1 MKLFNR
7 RIYYGWWVVGAAAG
21 AQFGNAATAINILTI
36 FVLPMSSEFG
46 WSRTGVAAATSL
58 GAILG
63 ALVAPF
69 SGRLID
75 RIGSRAILTFGSL
88 LVVCS
93 CLGLSAVGSLAGFYI
108 AFTVARSAEQGLVQ
122 VGAAPVVAKWFFKYR
137 GRAMSLI
144 FFASS
149 AGMIITAPL
158 VQLIIS
164 SVGWR
169 LAWVMLAGNMLLI
182 GVIPCALLIR
192 RQPEDIGL
200 LLDGFEADEST
211 LDIGEPAIAETMWS
225 MSQAVSTY
233 SFWAVL
239 GSLFIAAICT
249 SGVGLHLIPYLVQQ
263 DISSGAAVSVISLMA
278 FSGAIS
284 AIVLGWISEKFSPRL
299 MLGTVYLLSAIS
311 LMLLLNTTTLSLA
324 YMFAILNGIV
334 GTGVNTLAPILWASF
349 YGRGIMG
356 SIYGISRSTQVVGFA
371 IGPLASGLV
380 YDSFGSYE
388 NALIWFA
395 VLSLVS
401 VGFIASARQPTIR
414 HVSRAD

>member
-1 MKLFNR
+1 MKLLNR

-36 FVLPMSSEFG
+36 FILPMSSEFG

-63 ALVAPF
+63 AVVAPF

-75 RIGSRAILTFGSL
+75 RIGSRVILTFGSF

-93 CLGLSAVGSLAGFYI
+93 CLGLASVGSLAGFYI

-122 VGAAPVVAKWFFKYR
+122 VGAAPVVAKWFLKYR
-137 GRAMSLI
+137 GRAMALV
-144 FFASS
+144 FFASA

-164 SVGWR
+164 NFGWR
-169 LAWVMLAGNMLLI
+169 LAWVMLAGNMFLV
-182 GVIPCALLIR
+182 GVIPCALFIR
-192 RQPEDIGL
+192 REPEDMGL
-200 LLDGFEADEST
+200 ELDGLSADQA
-211 LDIGEPAIAETMWS
+211 IGEISDPVDGETIWG
-225 MSQAVSTY
+225 MSQVVATY

-239 GSLFIAAICT
+239 LSLFIAAICT

-263 DISSGAAVSVISLMA
+263 NISPGAAVSVISLMA

-284 AIVLGWISEKFSPRL
+284 AIVLGWISEKLSSRL
-299 MLGTVYLLSAIS
+299 MLGAVYLLSSVS
-311 LMLLLNTTTLSLA
+311 LIILLNTTTLPMA
-324 YMFAILNGIV
+324 YIFAILNGIV
-334 GTGVNTLAPILWASF
+334 GTGVNTLAPILWAKF
-349 YGRGIMG
+349 YGRGIIG
-356 SIYGISRSTQVVGFA
+356 SIYGISRATQVVGFA

-380 YDSFGSYE
+380 YDSFNSYQ

-395 VLSLVS
+395 GLSLVS
-401 VGFIASARQPTIR
+401 VVFIASAKRPSHPSLR
-414 HVSRAD
+414 

>member
-21 AQFGNAATAINILTI
+21 AQFGNAATAINTLTI
-36 FVLPMSSEFG
+36 FVLPMSYEFG

-63 ALVAPF
+63 ALIAPF

-88 LVVCS
+88 LVVFS
-93 CLGLSAVGSLAGFYI
+93 CLGLSAVGSLAGFYM

-158 VQLIIS
+158 VQVIIS
-164 SVGWR
+164 NFGWR
-169 LAWVMLAGNMLLI
+169 LAWVMLAGNMFII

-200 LLDGFEADEST
+200 ILDGFEVDEST
-211 LDIGEPAIAETMWS
+211 DDLGEPVIAETIWS
-225 MSQAVSTY
+225 MHQAVSTY

-263 DISSGAAVSVISLMA
+263 DISPAAAVSVISLMA

-311 LMLLLNTTTLSLA
+311 LMLLLNTTTLSMA

-334 GTGVNTLAPILWASF
+334 GTGVNTLAPILWARF

-380 YDSFGSYE
+380 YDSFSSYE

-401 VGFIASARQPTIR
+401 VCFIASARQPSITYLAR
-414 HVSRAD
+414 M

>member
-1 MKLFNR
+1 MKLLNR

-36 FVLPMSSEFG
+36 FILPMSSEFG

-63 ALVAPF
+63 AVVAPF

-75 RIGSRAILTFGSL
+75 RIGSRVILTFGSF

-93 CLGLSAVGSLAGFYI
+93 CLGLASVGSLAGFYI

-122 VGAAPVVAKWFFKYR
+122 VGAAPVVAKWFLKYR
-137 GRAMSLI
+137 GRAMALV
-144 FFASS
+144 FFASA

-164 SVGWR
+164 NFGWR
-169 LAWVMLAGNMLLI
+169 LAWVMLAGNMFLV
-182 GVIPCALLIR
+182 GVIPCALFIR
-192 RQPEDIGL
+192 REPEDMGL
-200 LLDGFEADEST
+200 ELDGLSADQA
-211 LDIGEPAIAETMWS
+211 IGEISDPVDSETIWG
-225 MSQAVSTY
+225 MSQVVATY

-239 GSLFIAAICT
+239 LSLFIAAICT

-263 DISSGAAVSVISLMA
+263 NISPGVAVSVISLMA

-284 AIVLGWISEKFSPRL
+284 AIVLGWLSEKLSSRL
-299 MLGTVYLLSAIS
+299 MLGAVYLLSSIS
-311 LMLLLNTTTLSLA
+311 LIILLNTTTLSMA
-324 YMFAILNGIV
+324 YIFAILNGIV
-334 GTGVNTLAPILWASF
+334 GTGVNTLAPMLWAKF
-349 YGRGIMG
+349 YGRGIIG
-356 SIYGISRSTQVVGFA
+356 SIYGISRATQVVGFA

-380 YDSFGSYE
+380 YDSFNSYQ
-388 NALIWFA
+388 NALIWCA
-395 VLSLVS
+395 ALSVVS
-401 VGFIASARQPTIR
+401 VVVIASAKRPSIASLR
-414 HVSRAD
+414 

>member
-1 MKLFNR
+1 MKLFKR

-36 FVLPMSSEFG
+36 FVLPMSTEFG

-63 ALVAPF
+63 AIVAPF

-75 RIGSRAILTFGSL
+75 RIGSRVILTLGSL
-88 LVVCS
+88 LVVCA
-93 CLGLSAVGSLAGFYI
+93 CLGLATVGSLIGFYV
-108 AFTVARSAEQGLVQ
+108 AFTIARSAEQGLVQ

-164 SVGWR
+164 NFGWR
-169 LAWVMLAGNMLLI
+169 LAWVMLAGNMFLI
-182 GVIPCALLIR
+182 GVVPCALLIR
-192 RQPEDIGL
+192 RQPEDLGL
-200 LLDGFEADEST
+200 MLDGAGEDYTGVESDT
-211 LDIGEPAIAETMWS
+211 ISTDTIWS
-225 MSQAVSTY
+225 MHDAVGTY

-263 DISSGAAVSVISLMA
+263 NISSGAAVSVISVMA
-278 FSGAIS
+278 FSGAIA
-284 AIVLGWISEKFSPRL
+284 AIVLGWVSEKISPRI
-299 MLGTVYLLSAIS
+299 MLGAVYLLSAIS
-311 LMLLLNTTTLSLA
+311 LVVLLNTTTLPLA
-324 YMFAILNGIV
+324 YTFAILNGIV
-334 GTGVNTLAPILWASF
+334 GTGVNTLAPILWARF

-401 VGFIASARQPTIR
+401 VGFIASARRPRIR
-414 HVSRAD
+414 NLV

>member
-21 AQFGNAATAINILTI
+21 AQFGNAATAINTLTI
-36 FVLPMSSEFG
+36 FVLPMSYEFG

-63 ALVAPF
+63 ALIAPF

-88 LVVCS
+88 LVVFS
-93 CLGLSAVGSLAGFYI
+93 CLGLSAVGSLAGFYM

-158 VQLIIS
+158 VQVIIS
-164 SVGWR
+164 NFGWR
-169 LAWVMLAGNMLLI
+169 LAWVMLAGNMFII
-182 GVIPCALLIR
+182 GVIPCALFIR

-200 LLDGFEADEST
+200 MLDGLEVDEST
-211 LDIGEPAIAETMWS
+211 EDLGEPVIAETIWS
-225 MSQAVSTY
+225 MHQAVSTY

-263 DISSGAAVSVISLMA
+263 DISPAAAVSVISLMA

-311 LMLLLNTTTLSLA
+311 LMLLLNTTTLSMA

-334 GTGVNTLAPILWASF
+334 GTGVNTLAPILWARF

-380 YDSFGSYE
+380 YDSFSSYE

-401 VGFIASARQPTIR
+401 VGFIASARQPSLTYLAR
-414 HVSRAD
+414 M

>member
-1 MKLFNR
+1 MKLLNR

-36 FVLPMSSEFG
+36 FILPMSSEFG

-63 ALVAPF
+63 AVVAPF

-75 RIGSRAILTFGSL
+75 RIGSRVILTFGSF

-93 CLGLSAVGSLAGFYI
+93 CLGLASVGSLAGFYI

-122 VGAAPVVAKWFFKYR
+122 VGAAPVVAKWFLKYR
-137 GRAMSLI
+137 GRAMALV
-144 FFASS
+144 FFASA

-164 SVGWR
+164 NFGWR
-169 LAWVMLAGNMLLI
+169 LAWVMLAGNMFLV
-182 GVIPCALLIR
+182 GVIPCALFIR
-192 RQPEDIGL
+192 REPEDMGL
-200 LLDGFEADEST
+200 ELDGLSADQA
-211 LDIGEPAIAETMWS
+211 IGEISDPVDSETIWG
-225 MSQAVSTY
+225 MSQVVATY

-239 GSLFIAAICT
+239 LSLFIAAICT

-263 DISSGAAVSVISLMA
+263 NISPGAAVSVISLMA

-284 AIVLGWISEKFSPRL
+284 AIVLGWISEKLSSRL
-299 MLGTVYLLSAIS
+299 MLGAVYLLSSVS
-311 LMLLLNTTTLSLA
+311 LIILLNTTTLPMA
-324 YMFAILNGIV
+324 YIFAILNGIV
-334 GTGVNTLAPILWASF
+334 GTGVNTLAPILWAKF
-349 YGRGIMG
+349 YGRGIIG
-356 SIYGISRSTQVVGFA
+356 SIYGISRATQVVGFA

-380 YDSFGSYE
+380 YDSFNSYQ

-395 VLSLVS
+395 ALSLVS
-401 VGFIASARQPTIR
+401 VVFIASAKRPSFPSLR
-414 HVSRAD
+414 

>member
-1 MKLFNR
+1 M
-7 RIYYGWWVVGAAAG
+7 
-21 AQFGNAATAINILTI
+21 
-36 FVLPMSSEFG
+36 
-46 WSRTGVAAATSL
+46 AAATSL

-63 ALVAPF
+63 AIVAPF

-75 RIGSRAILTFGSL
+75 RIGSRVILTLGSL
-88 LVVCS
+88 LVVCA
-93 CLGLSAVGSLAGFYI
+93 CLGLASVGSLIGFYV
-108 AFTVARSAEQGLVQ
+108 AFTIARSAEQGLVQ

-164 SVGWR
+164 NFGWR
-169 LAWVMLAGNMLLI
+169 LAWVMLAGNMFLI
-182 GVIPCALLIR
+182 GVVPCALLIR
-192 RQPEDIGL
+192 RQPEDLGL
-200 LLDGFEADEST
+200 MLDGAGEDYTGVESDT
-211 LDIGEPAIAETMWS
+211 ISTDTIWS
-225 MSQAVSTY
+225 MHDAVGTY

-263 DISSGAAVSVISLMA
+263 NISSGAAVSVISVMA
-278 FSGAIS
+278 FSGAIA
-284 AIVLGWISEKFSPRL
+284 AIVLGWVSEKISPRI
-299 MLGTVYLLSAIS
+299 MLGAVYLLSAVS
-311 LMLLLNTTTLSLA
+311 LVVLLNTTTLPLA
-324 YMFAILNGIV
+324 YTFAILNGIV
-334 GTGVNTLAPILWASF
+334 GTGVNTLAPILWARF

-401 VGFIASARQPTIR
+401 VGFIASARRPRIR
-414 HVSRAD
+414 NLV